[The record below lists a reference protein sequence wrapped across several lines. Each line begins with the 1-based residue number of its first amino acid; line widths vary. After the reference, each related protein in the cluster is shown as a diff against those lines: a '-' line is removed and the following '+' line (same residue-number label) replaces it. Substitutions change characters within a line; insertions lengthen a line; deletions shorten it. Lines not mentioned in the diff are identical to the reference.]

1 METSS
6 VQPRIRELLDY
17 LDGQRAGLR
26 AAFDAVPPNLRER
39 PPAPGR
45 WSTAGVVEHLAL
57 AGTRAAGRIADRVA
71 AARAEGC
78 AAEQSTDPVLPTL
91 NLTRVLD
98 RRVRVNAPERLHPT
112 GLDAAAAWGA
122 LEHAGVA
129 VRQAVQ
135 SCDDLALATITIV
148 HPFLGEMSVYQYIA
162 NVGTH
167 EARHAGQIHEI
178 NSQLTIDNLQAAEIS
193 SQG

>member
-1 METSS
+1 M
-6 VQPRIRELLDY
+6 QRRIRELLDY
-17 LDGQRAGLR
+17 LDGQRAALR
-26 AAFDAVPPNLRER
+26 AAFDAVPPNLRDR

-57 AGTRAAGRIADRVA
+57 AETRAAGRIADRVA
-71 AARAEGC
+71 TARAEGC

-91 NLTRVLD
+91 NLTYILD
-98 RRVRVNAPERLHPT
+98 RTRRANAPEPLHPT
-112 GLDAAAAWGA
+112 GLDAVAAWAA
-122 LEHAGVA
+122 LEHAGAA

-135 SCDDLALATITIV
+135 SGDDLALAAITIV
-148 HPFLGEMSVYQYIA
+148 HPFLGEMSVCQYIA

-178 NSQLTIDNLQAAEIS
+178 NSQLPIHDSQAAEIS

>member
-1 METSS
+1 M
-6 VQPRIRELLDY
+6 QRRIRELLDY
-17 LDGQRAGLR
+17 LDGQRAALR
-26 AAFDAVPPNLRER
+26 AAFDAVPPNLRDR

-57 AGTRAAGRIADRVA
+57 AETRAAGRIADRVA
-71 AARAEGC
+71 TARAEGC

-91 NLTRVLD
+91 NLTYILD
-98 RRVRVNAPERLHPT
+98 RTRRANAPEPLHPT
-112 GLDAAAAWGA
+112 GLDAVAAWAA
-122 LEHAGVA
+122 LEHAGA
-129 VRQAVQ
+129 AARQAVQ
-135 SCDDLALATITIV
+135 SGDDLALAAITIV
-148 HPFLGEMSVYQYIA
+148 HPFLGEMSVCQYIA

-178 NSQLTIDNLQAAEIS
+178 NSQLPIHDSQAAEIS